1 MARMIPHLT
10 RPSRR
15 PSGRI
20 WQSSAWL
27 ALLLAGAPASAQ
39 SPGPTAPKAAEE
51 QAYLNALAE
60 RCRRILVPL
69 QLDSEAL
76 SNRVH
81 AILMEQY
88 QTLRHIHDRR
98 DRALDELAGRQ
109 SSTPEERQQR
119 RQQIL
124 DDVRKELDQAHR
136 AFLDRLGRELPPEQV
151 DRIKDGMTYNLVD
164 VTYQAYLR
172 LLPELSD
179 EQKQHIRNLLLEA
192 RELAMDEGTAREKH
206 MVFNRYKG
214 RINNYL
220 SAQGY
225 DLKAAERRL
234 RESISAQ
241 RRVQRSAQQH

>member
-1 MARMIPHLT
+1 MPHLT
-10 RPSRR
+10 RPSLH
-15 PSGRI
+15 PSGPI
-20 WQSSAWL
+20 WRRRAWL
-27 ALLLAGAPASAQ
+27 ALLLAGASASAQ
-39 SPGPTAPKAAEE
+39 SPPATDPKAGEE
-51 QAYLNALAE
+51 QAYRVAVAE
-60 RCRRILVPL
+60 RCRRILAPL
-69 QLDSEAL
+69 QLDSGAL

-241 RRVQRSAQQH
+241 RRAQRSAQQH

>member
-1 MARMIPHLT
+1 MNPHPSHEHRT
-10 RPSRR
+10 RLSRGRWIAACLAVLLGSAAAPAQAPS
-15 PSGRI
+15 S
-20 WQSSAWL
+20 
-27 ALLLAGAPASAQ
+27 APASD
-39 SPGPTAPKAAEE
+39 AEE
-51 QAYLNALAE
+51 QAYLRTLAE
-60 RCRRILVPL
+60 RCTRILAPL
-69 QLDSEAL
+69 NLESVAL

-88 QTLRHIHDRR
+88 QTLRGIHARR
-98 DRALDELAGRQ
+98 DRALAELIEQANL
-109 SSTPEERQQR
+109 SPEDRQR
-119 RQQIL
+119 RRQGVL
-124 DDVRKELDQAHR
+124 DQVRKELDEAHR
-136 AFLDRLGRELPPEQV
+136 AFVERLGGELSPEQV

-206 MVFNRYKG
+206 MLFNRYKG
-214 RINNYL
+214 KINNYL

-241 RRVQRSAQQH
+241 RRAQRSTRQP